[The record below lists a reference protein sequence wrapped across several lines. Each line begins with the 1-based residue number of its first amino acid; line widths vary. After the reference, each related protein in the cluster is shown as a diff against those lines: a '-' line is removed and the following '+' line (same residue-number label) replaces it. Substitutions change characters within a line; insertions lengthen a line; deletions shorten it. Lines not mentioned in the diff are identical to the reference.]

1 MKKFLLILVP
11 ICALSV
17 LSSCGSGTTGGT
29 SGGGGGG
36 GAHTAARFSVNAPA
50 TAAEGMT
57 VSFTVTAL
65 DASNNVVTNYAGT
78 VQFTSTDARAVLP
91 ANTSLTNG
99 TATFSATMKTAGNQ
113 TVTVTDTT
121 TASITGTSNSIDVGA
136 QATLSITSGTPPN
149 GTTGKLYD
157 VHCFQIPPC
166 NVFVFGFALEASGGV
181 TPYSWSWVAA
191 QGSSLPPGLGIA
203 GPEFLI
209 GGTPSSAG
217 TYNVVVTVNDSASPE
232 NRASAN
238 YTIHI
243 SNPPAPAIGTTPT
256 PSAGAVTLPYSFA
269 FAATGGLAP
278 LTWSETGA
286 LPPGIQPL
294 SPAGVLSGTPTP
306 AAAGSFPITV
316 NVQDSLGR
324 SAPPQNFTI
333 QVFLHG
339 FKAVGSMEIPRT
351 GQAATLLVDGRVLV
365 TGGFNSDA
373 GDLAET
379 ELYDE
384 TSERF
389 SPAGSMS
396 TARPGH
402 TATLL
407 DHGSA
412 LTNGKVLV
420 AGGNTATADLFDPAS
435 GSFTPTGI
443 MESPR
448 QDHTAT
454 LLSSGKV
461 LVAGGNG
468 PNGPLNTAELFDPAS
483 GTFTPTGNLQVARAA
498 QTATLLKDGRVLVT
512 GGYDSNLN
520 SLVSA
525 ELFDPSS
532 GTFTLTSN
540 LSTPRKVHTATLLG
554 TGMVLIAGGLDSNST
569 ELSSAEL
576 FDPASGTFAPV
587 GPMSIA
593 RAFHAA
599 TLLNDGTVLVSG
611 GTSANASQ
619 TSADLFD
626 PANGNFS
633 STGSLTTARSSHTAT
648 LLTNGTVLVAGG
660 GDINFAALSSS
671 ELYQ

>member
-1 MKKFLLILVP
+1 MKNFLLILTS
-11 ICALSV
+11 ICALCV
-17 LSSCGSGTTGGT
+17 LSECGSGATGGT
-29 SGGGGGG
+29 SGGDGGGG
-36 GAHTAARFSVNAPA
+36 SQTASHFSVNAPA
-50 TAAEGMT
+50 TGAAGT
-57 VSFTVTAL
+57 ALSIVVTAL

-78 VQFTSTDARAVLP
+78 VHFTSTDAQAVLP
-91 ANTSLTNG
+91 GNTTLVIG
-99 TATFSATMKTAGNQ
+99 TATFAATMKTVGNQ
-113 TVTVTDTT
+113 TITVTDAA
-121 TASITGTSNSIDVGA
+121 TASIMGTSNSIDVGA
-136 QATLSITSGTPPN
+136 QATLTITSGTPPS
-149 GTTGKLYD
+149 GTTGQHYD
-157 VHCFQIPPC
+157 VHCNQIPPC
-166 NVFVFGFALEASGGV
+166 NMIVLGFVLDASGGLP
-181 TPYSWSWVAA
+181 PYSWSWVAGQA
-191 QGSSLPPGLGIA
+191 SSLPPGLSIGGA
-203 GPEFLI
+203 EPLI

-217 TYNVVVTVNDSASPE
+217 IYNVVVTVIDSASPE
-232 NRASAN
+232 NHATTN

-243 SNPPAPAIGTTPT
+243 GNPPAPAINTTPA

-278 LTWSETGA
+278 LTWSETGV

-306 AAAGSFPITV
+306 AAAGSYPITV

-339 FKAVGSMEIPRT
+339 FKAVGSMGTRRT
-351 GQAATLLVDGRVLV
+351 GQTATLLVDGRVLV
-365 TGGFNSDA
+365 AGGFNSDA

-379 ELYDE
+379 ELYDA
-384 TSERF
+384 TSESF

-396 TARPGH
+396 TPRPGL

-435 GSFTPTGI
+435 GSFAPTGI

-448 QDHTAT
+448 QGHTAT
-454 LLSSGKV
+454 LLNSGKV
-461 LVAGGNG
+461 LVTGGDG
-468 PNGPLNTAELFDPAS
+468 PNGSLNTAELFDPAS

-520 SLVSA
+520 SLMSA
-525 ELFDPSS
+525 ELFDPSN
-532 GTFTLTSN
+532 GTFTLTGN
-540 LSTPRKVHTATLLG
+540 LGTPRKVHTATLLNSG
-554 TGMVLIAGGLDSNST
+554 KVLLVGGLDSNSS
-569 ELSSAEL
+569 ELASTEL
-576 FDPASGTFAPV
+576 FDPATGTFAPT
-587 GPMSIA
+587 GPLSVA
-593 RAFHAA
+593 RAFHTA

-611 GTSANASQ
+611 GSSANVSQAS
-619 TSADLFD
+619 AELFD
-626 PANGNFS
+626 PTTGIFLA
-633 STGSLTTARSSHTAT
+633 TGSLTTLRSSQTAT
-648 LLTNGTVLVAGG
+648 LLENGTVLVAGG
-660 GDINFAALSSS
+660 GDINFDALSSA